1 MGTLQLQ
8 EISLAY
14 GERDLLNRISC
25 TIDTSTKAALAGAN
39 GSGKST
45 LLKIVNQQITPDS
58 GQISKT
64 RRLSVSYLPQGGI
77 SLTTE
82 TVFDHM
88 AGAYSSYE
96 RLIEDKKAIEIELSE
111 ATEHENGWEA
121 LVAELHSIE
130 EHLLGSDYYHR
141 EAKIMQVA
149 KGLGFSPEDCRRQC
163 GEFSGGY
170 QMRIALGKILLEQPD
185 ILLLDEPTN
194 YLDIEARVWLRGYLN
209 HYPGGF
215 LIVSHDRDFLNA
227 VTNEVLE
234 LFGGDLKRY
243 AGSYSDYER
252 TKKMELEQLQKA
264 YEQQRQQIAHLEQFI
279 ERFRYKASKAK
290 QVQSRIKQLEKIE
303 PIILPESAKHI
314 GFHFPEP
321 VHCGKDVYELKGLHK
336 AYGKQVVIDNLDL
349 HISKHDRIAVSG
361 RNGMGKTTLLRIL
374 AGTDTAYQG
383 LVRSADAIKIGYF
396 AQDTEKTLDPSKS
409 VLEEVERC
417 ATTAQQ
423 GKLRSLLGS
432 FLFQG
437 DDIHK
442 SVSVLSGGEKSR
454 LALLKILLEPV
465 NVLILDEPTNH
476 LDLASKDML
485 LQALKSYKGTLIF
498 VSHDSDFIRHLA
510 TSILYLSPEGTEL
523 FSGDYSYF
531 TWKLEQKQAEALE
544 EGEHEEGE
552 LQPVQKPTE
561 ISRQERNRLRN
572 RLKSLQNQ
580 EITTLAHIDE
590 LEAQRTSCHQ
600 RMCDPAV
607 YSDPK
612 KAKETSEELSRIDRE
627 LEVQTHGWEELTNEI
642 EQLREVLE

>member
-8 EISLAY
+8 ELSLAY
-14 GERDLLNRISC
+14 GERDLLKNISC

-45 LLKIVNQQITPDS
+45 LLKIVDQQITPDT
-58 GQISKT
+58 GHISRTK
-64 RRLSVSYLPQGGI
+64 RLSVSYLPQGGI
-77 SLTTE
+77 SLTSE

-96 RLIEDKKAIEIELSE
+96 RLIEDKKAIETELSE
-111 ATEHENGWEA
+111 VTEHSTGWEA

-149 KGLGFSPEDCRRQC
+149 KGLGFSPEDCRRPC

-209 HYPGGF
+209 HYHGGF

-234 LFGGDLKRY
+234 LFQGSLRRY

-252 TKKMELEQLQKA
+252 TKQMEIEQLQKS

-303 PIILPESAKHI
+303 PIALPESAKHI

-321 VHCGKDVYELKGLHK
+321 VHCGKDVYEIQGLHK
-336 AYGKQVVIDNLDL
+336 AYGKQVVIDALDL

-374 AGTDTAYQG
+374 AGTDSDYQG
-383 LVRSADAIKIGYF
+383 HVRAADAIRIGYF
-396 AQDTEKTLDPSKS
+396 AQDTENTLDPSKS
-409 VLEEVERC
+409 VLEEVEQC

-423 GKLRSLLGS
+423 GRLRSLLGS

-485 LQALKSYKGTLIF
+485 LKALKSYKGTLIF

-510 TSILYLSPEGTEL
+510 TSILYLSPDGTEL

-531 TWKLEQKQAEALE
+531 TWKLEQKQAEAIE
-544 EGEHEEGE
+544 EEEKQEPEQQTVRRPNE
-552 LQPVQKPTE
+552 L
-561 ISRQERNRLRN
+561 SRQERNRLRN
-572 RLKSLQNQ
+572 RLKTLESQ
-580 EITTLAHIDE
+580 ETTTLARIDE
-590 LEAQRTSCHQ
+590 LEAQRQKCHQ
-600 RMCDPAV
+600 NMCDPET
-607 YSDPK
+607 YSDPQ
-612 KAKETSEELSRIDRE
+612 KARKCSEELSVTEQE
-627 LEVQTHGWEELTNEI
+627 LERQTTCWEELTEQI